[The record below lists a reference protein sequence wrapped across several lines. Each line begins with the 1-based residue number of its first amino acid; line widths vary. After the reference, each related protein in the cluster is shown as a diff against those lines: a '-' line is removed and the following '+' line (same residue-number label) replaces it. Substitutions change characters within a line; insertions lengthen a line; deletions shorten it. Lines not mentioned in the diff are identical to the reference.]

1 MEHEGVSMRKLI
13 IAALLAT
20 GSITGQAMA
29 TEVTITATNPV
40 IDLSI
45 TEYVDATPDVASF
58 STGVQTQA
66 TTANEAV
73 RQNNAQ
79 MAAVIA
85 RLKKLG
91 IADKDIQTTQ
101 ISLNQ
106 QFDYV
111 DNRQV
116 FRGYIASNTVTAK
129 LRDLKKMPQFLD
141 ALASDGATN
150 FNGPTFAM
158 DDDSKLKEAA
168 RDKVWD
174 IAMKRANAIAR
185 KAGYASARV
194 LRVEEQSTD
203 MGGYPVVEQ
212 SARAMDVSEKDTP
225 IAPGQIRIGASMS
238 FTFEMMK

>member
-1 MEHEGVSMRKLI
+1 MRNLF

-20 GSITGQAMA
+20 GGITAGQAMA

-58 STGVQTQA
+58 STGVQTLA
-66 TTANEAV
+66 PTANEAV
-73 RQNNAQ
+73 RQNNIQ

-106 QFDYV
+106 QFDYE
-111 DNRQV
+111 NNKQV
-116 FRGYIASNTVTAK
+116 FRGFVANNTVTAK

-150 FNGPTFAM
+150 FNGPSFSM
-158 DDDSKLKEAA
+158 DDDSKLKETA

-174 IAMKRANAIAR
+174 VAMKRANAIAR
-185 KAGYASARV
+185 KAGYASVRV
-194 LRVEEQSTD
+194 LRVEEQSAD
-203 MGGYPVVEQ
+203 MGGYPVMQTEM
-212 SARAMDVSEKDTP
+212 RAMDASAKNTP
-225 IAPGQIRIGASMS
+225 IAPGQIRIGSSMS
-238 FTFEMMK
+238 FTFEMVR